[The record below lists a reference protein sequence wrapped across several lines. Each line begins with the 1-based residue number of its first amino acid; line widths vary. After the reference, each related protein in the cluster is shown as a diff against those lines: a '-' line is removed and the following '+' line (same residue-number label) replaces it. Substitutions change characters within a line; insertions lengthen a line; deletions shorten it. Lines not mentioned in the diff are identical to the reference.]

1 MRRPR
6 CVALLKKKKTMNK
19 RTIPAVI
26 TATLA
31 VGATATAP
39 YYDVNITQQLCTPA
53 CVDETPVF
61 VPQFSVKNIVK
72 VGTSQ
77 YLVVMHAEG
86 VINYVPCNCGT
97 CCTRSQV
104 VSQDFTIP
112 VFSATAIAS
121 VSASVGA
128 IQDGIARV
136 ACCSCRKT
144 FVCDAPL
151 TLTITANA

>member
-1 MRRPR
+1 
-6 CVALLKKKKTMNK
+6 MNK
-19 RTIPAVI
+19 RTIPAII

-61 VPQFSVKNIVK
+61 TPSFSVKSIAK

-77 YLVVMHAEG
+77 YLVVLHVEG
-86 VINYVPCNCGT
+86 VINYVPCNCST

-112 VFSATAIAS
+112 VFSATAINS
-121 VSASVGA
+121 VTLGA
-128 IQDGIARV
+128 VQNGIARI
-136 ACCSCRKT
+136 ACCSCSKT
-144 FVCDAPL
+144 FVSDVPL
-151 TLTITANA
+151 TLTIA

>member
-1 MRRPR
+1 
-6 CVALLKKKKTMNK
+6 MNK
-19 RTIPAVI
+19 RTFPAHI

-61 VPQFSVKNIVK
+61 APTFTVKSIAN

-77 YLVVMHAEG
+77 YLVVLHVEG
-86 VINYVPCNCGT
+86 VINYVPCNCGS

-112 VFSATAIAS
+112 VFSATPIGLS
-121 VSASVGA
+121 L
-128 IQDGIARV
+128 IHI
-136 ACCSCRKT
+136 
-144 FVCDAPL
+144 
-151 TLTITANA
+151 

>member
-1 MRRPR
+1 
-6 CVALLKKKKTMNK
+6 MNK
-19 RTIPAVI
+19 RTIPACI
-26 TATLA
+26 MATLA

-39 YYDVNITQQLCTPA
+39 YYDVNITQQLCAPS

-61 VPQFSVKNIVK
+61 NPQFSVKSIDN

-77 YLVVMHAEG
+77 YLITIHVEG
-86 VINYVPCNCGT
+86 VISYVPCNCGS

-112 VFSATAIAS
+112 VFSATAITNVNTSLGS
-121 VSASVGA
+121 VKNRLVK
-128 IQDGIARV
+128 V
-136 ACCSCRKT
+136 ACCSCSKT

-151 TLTITANA
+151 TLTIA

>member
-1 MRRPR
+1 
-6 CVALLKKKKTMNK
+6 MNK
-19 RTIPAVI
+19 RTFPAHI

-61 VPQFSVKNIVK
+61 APTFTVKSIAN

-77 YLVVMHAEG
+77 YLVVLHVEG

-112 VFSATAIAS
+112 VFSATPIGS
-121 VSASVGA
+121 VTPSIGA
-128 IQDGIARV
+128 VQNGIARI
-136 ACCSCRKT
+136 ACCSCSKM
-144 FVCDAPL
+144 FVSDVPL
-151 TLTITANA
+151 TLTITAT

>member
-1 MRRPR
+1 
-6 CVALLKKKKTMNK
+6 MNK
-19 RTIPAVI
+19 RTIPANI

-61 VPQFSVKNIVK
+61 APKISVKSIAN

-77 YLVVMHAEG
+77 YLVVLHVEG
-86 VINYVPCNCGT
+86 VINYIPCNCGT

-104 VSQDFTIP
+104 ISQDFTIP
-112 VFSATAIAS
+112 VFSATAINS
-121 VSASVGA
+121 VTPAIGA
-128 IQDGIARV
+128 IQNGIAKIS
-136 ACCSCRKT
+136 CCLCSKT
-144 FVCDAPL
+144 FVSDVPL
-151 TLTITANA
+151 TLIIA

>member
-1 MRRPR
+1 
-6 CVALLKKKKTMNK
+6 MNK
-19 RTIPAVI
+19 RTIPAII

-61 VPQFSVKNIVK
+61 TPSFSVKSIAK

-77 YLVVMHAEG
+77 YLVVLHVEG
-86 VINYVPCNCGT
+86 VINYVPCNCST

-112 VFSATAIAS
+112 VFSATAINS
-121 VSASVGA
+121 VTPTIGA
-128 IQDGIARV
+128 VQNGIARI
-136 ACCSCRKT
+136 ACCSCSKT
-144 FVCDAPL
+144 FVSDAPL
-151 TLTITANA
+151 TLTIA

>member
-1 MRRPR
+1 
-6 CVALLKKKKTMNK
+6 MNK
-19 RTIPAVI
+19 RTIPACI
-26 TATLA
+26 MATLA

-39 YYDVNITQQLCTPA
+39 YYDVNITQQLCAPS

-61 VPQFSVKNIVK
+61 NPQFSVKSIAN

-77 YLVVMHAEG
+77 YLITIHVEG
-86 VINYVPCNCGT
+86 VISYVPCNCGS

-112 VFSATAIAS
+112 VFSATVITNVTTSLGS
-121 VSASVGA
+121 VKNRLVK
-128 IQDGIARV
+128 V
-136 ACCSCRKT
+136 ACCSCSKT

-151 TLTITANA
+151 TLTIA

>member
-1 MRRPR
+1 
-6 CVALLKKKKTMNK
+6 MNK
-19 RTIPAVI
+19 RTILACI
-26 TATLA
+26 MATLA

-39 YYDVNITQQLCTPA
+39 YYDVNITQQLCAPS

-61 VPQFSVKNIVK
+61 NPQFSVKSIAN

-77 YLVVMHAEG
+77 YLITIHVEG
-86 VINYVPCNCGT
+86 VISYVPCNCGS

-112 VFSATAIAS
+112 VFSATAITNVTISLGS
-121 VSASVGA
+121 VKNRLVK
-128 IQDGIARV
+128 V
-136 ACCSCRKT
+136 ACCSCSKT

-151 TLTITANA
+151 TLTIA

>member
-1 MRRPR
+1 
-6 CVALLKKKKTMNK
+6 MNK
-19 RTIPAVI
+19 RTIPACI
-26 TATLA
+26 MATLA

-39 YYDVNITQQLCTPA
+39 YYDVNITQQLCAPS

-61 VPQFSVKNIVK
+61 NPQFSVKSIAN

-77 YLVVMHAEG
+77 YLITIHVEG
-86 VINYVPCNCGT
+86 VISYVPCNCGS

-112 VFSATAIAS
+112 VFSSTAITNVTTSLGS
-121 VSASVGA
+121 VKNRLVK
-128 IQDGIARV
+128 V
-136 ACCSCRKT
+136 ACCSCSKT

-151 TLTITANA
+151 TLTIA

>member
-1 MRRPR
+1 
-6 CVALLKKKKTMNK
+6 MNK
-19 RTIPAVI
+19 RTIPACI
-26 TATLA
+26 MATLA

-39 YYDVNITQQLCTPA
+39 YYDVNITQQLCAPS

-61 VPQFSVKNIVK
+61 NPQFSVKSISN

-77 YLVVMHAEG
+77 YLITIHVEG
-86 VINYVPCNCGT
+86 VISYVPCNCGS

-112 VFSATAIAS
+112 VFSSTAITNVTTSLGS
-121 VSASVGA
+121 VKNRLVK
-128 IQDGIARV
+128 V
-136 ACCSCRKT
+136 ACCSCSKT

-151 TLTITANA
+151 TLTIA

>member
-1 MRRPR
+1 M
-6 CVALLKKKKTMNK
+6 
-19 RTIPAVI
+19 
-26 TATLA
+26 ATLA

-39 YYDVNITQQLCTPA
+39 YYDVNITQQLCAPS

-61 VPQFSVKNIVK
+61 NPQFSVKSIDN

-77 YLVVMHAEG
+77 YLITIHVEG
-86 VINYVPCNCGT
+86 VISYVPCNCGS

-112 VFSATAIAS
+112 VFSATAITNVITSLGS
-121 VSASVGA
+121 VKNRLVK
-128 IQDGIARV
+128 V
-136 ACCSCRKT
+136 ACCSCSKT

-151 TLTITANA
+151 TLTIA

>member
-1 MRRPR
+1 
-6 CVALLKKKKTMNK
+6 MNK
-19 RTIPAVI
+19 RTIPACI
-26 TATLA
+26 MATLA

-39 YYDVNITQQLCTPA
+39 YYDVNITQQLCAPS

-61 VPQFSVKNIVK
+61 NPQFSVKSIAN

-77 YLVVMHAEG
+77 YLVTIHVEG
-86 VINYVPCNCGT
+86 VISYVPCNCGS

-112 VFSATAIAS
+112 VFSAAAITTVTTSLGS
-121 VSASVGA
+121 VKNRLVK
-128 IQDGIARV
+128 V
-136 ACCSCRKT
+136 ACCSCSKT

-151 TLTITANA
+151 TLTIA

>member
-1 MRRPR
+1 
-6 CVALLKKKKTMNK
+6 MNK
-19 RTIPAVI
+19 RTIPACI
-26 TATLA
+26 MATLA

-39 YYDVNITQQLCTPA
+39 YYDVNITQQLCAPS

-61 VPQFSVKNIVK
+61 NPQFSVKSITN

-77 YLVVMHAEG
+77 YLITIHVEG
-86 VINYVPCNCGT
+86 VISYVPCNCGS

-112 VFSATAIAS
+112 VFSAAAITNVTASLGS
-121 VSASVGA
+121 VKNRLVK
-128 IQDGIARV
+128 V
-136 ACCSCRKT
+136 ACCSCSKT

-151 TLTITANA
+151 TLTIA

>member
-1 MRRPR
+1 
-6 CVALLKKKKTMNK
+6 MNK
-19 RTIPAVI
+19 RTIPACI
-26 TATLA
+26 MATLA

-39 YYDVNITQQLCTPA
+39 YYDVNITQQLCAPS

-61 VPQFSVKNIVK
+61 NPQFSVKSIDN

-77 YLVVMHAEG
+77 YLITIHVEG
-86 VINYVPCNCGT
+86 VISYVPCNCGS

-112 VFSATAIAS
+112 VFSATAITNVATSLGS
-121 VSASVGA
+121 VKNRLVK
-128 IQDGIARV
+128 V
-136 ACCSCRKT
+136 ACCSCSKT

-151 TLTITANA
+151 TLTIA

>member
-1 MRRPR
+1 
-6 CVALLKKKKTMNK
+6 MNK
-19 RTIPAVI
+19 RTFPAHI

-53 CVDETPVF
+53 CVDENPVF
-61 VPQFSVKNIVK
+61 SPTFTVKSIAN

-77 YLVVMHAEG
+77 YLVVLHVEG
-86 VINYVPCNCGT
+86 VINYVPCNCGS

-112 VFSATAIAS
+112 VFSATPIGS
-121 VSASVGA
+121 VTPSIGA
-128 IQDGIARV
+128 VQNGIARI
-136 ACCSCRKT
+136 ACCSCSKT
-144 FVCDAPL
+144 FVSDVPL
-151 TLTITANA
+151 TLTITAT

>member
-1 MRRPR
+1 
-6 CVALLKKKKTMNK
+6 MNK
-19 RTIPAVI
+19 RTIPANI

-31 VGATATAP
+31 LGSTATAP

-61 VPQFSVKNIVK
+61 APTFSVKSIAN

-77 YLVVMHAEG
+77 YLVVLHVEG
-86 VINYVPCNCGT
+86 VINYIPCNCGT
-97 CCTRSQV
+97 CCTSSQV

-112 VFSATAIAS
+112 VYSATAINIVTPAI
-121 VSASVGA
+121 GA
-128 IQDGIARV
+128 IQNGIAKI

-144 FVCDAPL
+144 FVSDVPR
-151 TLTITANA
+151 TLTIA

>member
-1 MRRPR
+1 
-6 CVALLKKKKTMNK
+6 MNK
-19 RTIPAVI
+19 RTIPACI
-26 TATLA
+26 MATLA

-39 YYDVNITQQLCTPA
+39 YYDVNITQQLCAPS

-61 VPQFSVKNIVK
+61 NPQFSVKSIAN

-77 YLVVMHAEG
+77 YLITIHVEG
-86 VINYVPCNCGT
+86 VISYVPCNCGS

-112 VFSATAIAS
+112 VFSATAITS
-121 VSASVGA
+121 VTTSLGSVKN
-128 IQDGIARV
+128 RLVKV
-136 ACCSCRKT
+136 ACCSCSKT

-151 TLTITANA
+151 TLTIA